1 MQDSSPQQ
9 NALLTAFCQLPGNHH
24 HGGLDSLAHSKNP
37 VMGSCSPCCRRIQWG
52 VGGCSH
58 YRDNRQLVLGH
69 TGQAGTS
76 DSQSQ
81 CLAGSKD
88 TATPGPHL

>member
-52 VGGCSH
+52 GGG
-58 YRDNRQLVLGH
+58 VAVTTET
-69 TGQAGTS
+69 TGSLSSGTQAKQEPPTHS
-76 DSQSQ
+76 PSV
-81 CLAGSKD
+81 
-88 TATPGPHL
+88 